1 MEGGGPRYVRK
12 DDIQREGKD
21 VDENVDTE
29 STRDSTGGE
38 GREGEGGREGDRA
51 RGERETVSRRRG
63 GMPTDSARGGG
74 EDGANVSSEVASL
87 RASSNGLTT
96 LLSTAFLAGSTSVPR
111 IWTAESGV
119 GCDCGGCGVAA
130 PEGTAGIGDGDGDGD
145 DGNGDEGC
153 SCQYM
158 GSSSCSSSSASN
170 PCCFRAVAARASA
183 KNPALA
189 PNRRPPEGNLEG
201 LASPDDGWPS
211 GSSDAGT
218 LTKAPK
224 SESVELAEV
233 IEPTGRQGLDE

>member
-1 MEGGGPRYVRK
+1 
-12 DDIQREGKD
+12 
-21 VDENVDTE
+21 VDTE

-51 RGERETVSRRRG
+51 IGERETVSRRRG
-63 GMPTDSARGGG
+63 GMATDSARGGG
-74 EDGANVSSEVASL
+74 GCGANVSSEVASL

-96 LLSTAFLAGSTSVPR
+96 LLSTAVLTGSTNAPR

-119 GCDCGGCGVAA
+119 GCDCGGCGVAV
-130 PEGTAGIGDGDGDGD
+130 PEGTAGIGDCDGNGGD

-170 PCCFRAVAARASA
+170 PCWFRAVAARASA
-183 KNPALA
+183 KNPALG
-189 PNRRPPEGNLEG
+189 PNRRLPEGNLDG
-201 LASPDDGWPS
+201 LASLDDGWPS

-233 IEPTGRQGLDE
+233 IEPTCRQGLDG

>member
-1 MEGGGPRYVRK
+1 M
-12 DDIQREGKD
+12 
-21 VDENVDTE
+21 DTE
-29 STRDSTGGE
+29 STRDSTGGV
-38 GREGEGGREGDRA
+38 GREGEGGREGDLV
-51 RGERETVSRRRG
+51 RGECETASRRRG

-74 EDGANVSSEVASL
+74 GGGANVSSEVASL
-87 RASSNGLTT
+87 RASNNGLIT
-96 LLSTAFLAGSTSVPR
+96 LLSITVLTGSTSVPR

-119 GCDCGGCGVAA
+119 GGDCGGCGVAV
-130 PEGTAGIGDGDGDGD
+130 PEGTAGIGDCDCNGDGD

-170 PCCFRAVAARASA
+170 PCWFRAVAARASA
-183 KNPALA
+183 KNSALV
-189 PNRRPPEGNLEG
+189 PNRRLPEGNLRG

-224 SESVELAEV
+224 SESVELADV
-233 IEPTGRQGLDE
+233 IEPTGGQELDG